1 MSLSQV
7 LELVEQLSAA
17 EIAQLEHHIQQKR
30 HHQIATPDLSA
41 FTGLSDDALW
51 AIIDEPFDTAQQTR
65 LNHLHEQRET
75 RKLTDA
81 EEHEV
86 DMLISEYDRYIL
98 RRSKAMATLQ
108 ARGIDVMGILSG
120 R

>member
-1 MSLSQV
+1 MSLTQV

-30 HHQIATPDLSA
+30 HHQTATPDLSA
-41 FTGLSDDALW
+41 FTGLSDEALW
-51 AIIDEPFDTAQQTR
+51 AIVDEPFDVTQQTR
-65 LNHLHEQRET
+65 LDDLHEQRET

-81 EEHEV
+81 EEGEV
-86 DMLISEYDRYIL
+86 DMLIGEYDRYIL

-108 ARGIDVMGILSG
+108 ARGVDVMGILSG